1 MCGSQSLDL
10 EKAQLLSQQCVI
22 IVNYVKIQ
30 LQETVSGC
38 NGSALSGFLLLI
50 LISHFKFSFLEV
62 LVQLPFGN
70 NKVAIRYDKGMEQ
83 TQLLIAI
90 VKEKRWVYEPIK
102 KTCKM
107 EWAAGPYE
115 KCIQIFAKCI
125 FGHLPIE
132 ILSHFLLSENLL
144 PLHFILI

>member
-1 MCGSQSLDL
+1 MS
-10 EKAQLLSQQCVI
+10 
-22 IVNYVKIQ
+22 
-30 LQETVSGC
+30 
-38 NGSALSGFLLLI
+38 
-50 LISHFKFSFLEV
+50 
-62 LVQLPFGN
+62 FGN
-70 NKVAIRYDKGMEQ
+70 NKVAIRYDKVMEE

-115 KCIQIFAKCI
+115 KCIQIFAECI

-132 ILSHFLLSENLL
+132 ILNHFLLSENLL